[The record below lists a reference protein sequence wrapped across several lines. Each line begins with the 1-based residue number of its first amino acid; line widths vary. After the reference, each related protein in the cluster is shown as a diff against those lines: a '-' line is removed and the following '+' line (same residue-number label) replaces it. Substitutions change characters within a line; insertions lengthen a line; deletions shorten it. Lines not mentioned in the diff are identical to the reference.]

1 MCISN
6 FLKLYFIY
14 WLVIKTVQ
22 TKKTKKKV
30 ISCQDMN
37 SNLTHFSVQ
46 VLEGKPPHSMS
57 NIRGVIKYINENSR
71 VAKSRVGSL
80 ACVEVVWQ

>member
-1 MCISN
+1 
-6 FLKLYFIY
+6 
-14 WLVIKTVQ
+14 
-22 TKKTKKKV
+22 
-30 ISCQDMN
+30 MN

-71 VAKSRVGSL
+71 VAKHYSEKAESVL
-80 ACVEVVWQ
+80 WHV